1 MKYTK
6 WPLSLEILC
15 SGCSK
20 YPLQRTGSSTVKS
33 TSVSDTLNI
42 CIFMLIINKIRG
54 GINGQEEVFL
64 LLNFSEF
71 ILTCGLESPS

>member
-1 MKYTK
+1 M
-6 WPLSLEILC
+6 
-15 SGCSK
+15 
-20 YPLQRTGSSTVKS
+20 KS